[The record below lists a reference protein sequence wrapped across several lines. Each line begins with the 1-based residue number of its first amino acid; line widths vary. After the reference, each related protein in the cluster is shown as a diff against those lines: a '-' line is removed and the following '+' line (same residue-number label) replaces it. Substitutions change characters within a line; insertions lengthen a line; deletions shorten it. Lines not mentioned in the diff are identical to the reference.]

1 MLDAGRE
8 DDSRKAREGR
18 GDLEWRE
25 EKPRITRIG
34 TDGELTTE
42 STEDT
47 EGKGASSFARWDYGV
62 TGRAPIRN
70 GMLDAGREDD
80 SRKEREGRQG
90 KRGGAGGAK
99 AEG

>member
-1 MLDAGRE
+1 MLDAGCWMLDAGRE

-25 EKPRITRIG
+25 EKPRITRMG

-47 EGKGASSFARWDYGV
+47 EINRD
-62 TGRAPIRN
+62 RDRD
-70 GMLDAGREDD
+70 LDRD
-80 SRKEREGRQG
+80 RK
-90 KRGGAGGAK
+90 
-99 AEG
+99 